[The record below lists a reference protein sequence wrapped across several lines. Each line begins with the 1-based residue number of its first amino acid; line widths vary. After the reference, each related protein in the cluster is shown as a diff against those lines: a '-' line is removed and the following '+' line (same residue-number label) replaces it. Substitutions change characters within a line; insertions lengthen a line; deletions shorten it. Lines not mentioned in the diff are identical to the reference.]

1 MHENMESKIN
11 LLEMRNAN
19 MEADIGDIKDSLKDI
34 AKAMQ
39 SLAVLEQKHL
49 DSFDAIKRAHKRV
62 DDHEDR
68 IRKVELSTASHL
80 WMERVV
86 WIAAAFAINYSLSVL
101 VK

>member
-1 MHENMESKIN
+1 MYENMESKIN
-11 LLEMRNAN
+11 LLEMRNQN
-19 MEADIGDIKDSLKDI
+19 IEADVSDIKNSLKDI

-39 SLAVLEQKHL
+39 SLAVLEQKHI

-86 WIAAAFAINYSLSVL
+86 WVAAAFAINYFLSSFVH
-101 VK
+101 